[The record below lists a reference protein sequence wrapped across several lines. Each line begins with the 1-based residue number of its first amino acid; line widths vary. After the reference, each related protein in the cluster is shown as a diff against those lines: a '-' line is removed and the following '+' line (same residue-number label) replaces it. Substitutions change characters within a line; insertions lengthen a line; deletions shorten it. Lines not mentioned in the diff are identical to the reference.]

1 MGMMVLSQDCRLII
15 IIGLKPVAVASCNVF
30 FLKSLSIFRVAIYDP
45 PDIEGFLQPK
55 NKVLM
60 YQKANQAL

>member
-1 MGMMVLSQDCRLII
+1 LD
-15 IIGLKPVAVASCNVF
+15 KACNVF

-60 YQKANQAL
+60 YEMVWQTILSMVEE